1 MTNLLQ
7 YILITITYSEG
18 SKKQSKKNN
27 FDGKYSQNC
36 YSRHIKKIL
45 ECQKHFNI
53 LILTMTCVISII
65 FLKKLTYW

>member
-1 MTNLLQ
+1 MTKYILQ

-36 YSRHIKKIL
+36 YSRHIKK
-45 ECQKHFNI
+45 N
-53 LILTMTCVISII
+53 S
-65 FLKKLTYW
+65 